1 MPNPNQRAGRLW
13 EEDVSRFLREHGHP
27 AADTIRIRHPDR
39 GDIGGVEDWTL
50 ECKAIGP
57 AGPRLNDPRG
67 AWRAIRENGTIVLGT
82 QNPDEAYRI
91 FEAAFKA
98 GQASVNRFDMAAA
111 VDQLGKARAQTG
123 TPYGAVLRKRRG
135 HGPGDGFAI
144 MPVSMLAGL
153 MTRLAESEEA

>member
-1 MPNPNQRAGRLW
+1 VPNPNQRAGRLW

-39 GDIGGVEDWTL
+39 GDIGGVDDWTL
-50 ECKAIGP
+50 ECKSIGP
-57 AGPRLNDPRG
+57 GSAG
-67 AWRAIRENGTIVLGT
+67 
-82 QNPDEAYRI
+82 
-91 FEAAFKA
+91 
-98 GQASVNRFDMAAA
+98 RFDMAAA

>member
-1 MPNPNQRAGRLW
+1 MPNPNQRAGRAW
-13 EEDVSRFLREHGHP
+13 EEDTARYLREHGHP

-50 ECKAIGP
+50 ECKSIGP
-57 AGPRLNDPRG
+57 
-67 AWRAIRENGTIVLGT
+67 RATGQG
-82 QNPDEAYRI
+82 DEAFRAWSI
-91 FEAAFKA
+91 RQGTRAPVRGQLAAEAFLAGFVA
-98 GQASVNRFDMAAA
+98 GQKDAGRFDMAAA

-144 MPVSMLAGL
+144 IPVSMLVGII
-153 MTRLAESEEA
+153 TRLAESESTP